1 MFIPL
6 RTEETTILFDTYI
19 PSYHKLETCA
29 HIVLPDG
36 EVEWYPDNVMMDR
49 NMIYGDEACVAKFSR
64 KQSKGG
70 PTDVFHEGDLILG
83 SVTESLVSDT
93 ALEWLV
99 SAINGKE
106 SAPSR
111 ISNGKA
117 KSKMAHKK
125 GKSTR
130 W

>member
-1 MFIPL
+1 
-6 RTEETTILFDTYI
+6 
-19 PSYHKLETCA
+19 
-29 HIVLPDG
+29 
-36 EVEWYPDNVMMDR
+36 MDK
-49 NMIYGDEACVAKFSR
+49 NMLYGDKACVVEMYR
-64 KQSKGG
+64 KWIKGG

-130 W
+130 WKQTQGIQW